1 MAQRLLRK
9 GRDVQGFIVYPD
21 TIRASIYGVPTQCE
35 HQASHI
41 LSWYPYNS
49 LMSIIYHHP
58 IVQIK

>member
-9 GRDVQGFIVYPD
+9 GKDVQGFIVYPD
-21 TIRASIYGVPTQCE
+21 TVRASIYCVPTQRE

-41 LSWYPYNS
+41 LCWYPYNS
-49 LMSIIYHHP
+49 LMSTIYPHP